1 MEGMPIKKKR
11 LHPSLE
17 LYFVNENPDRK
28 LENTELDIKATDN
41 SFQMMIDD
49 VRQQRQIL
57 NQVKKKMGV
66 NLESILRDGNA
77 F

>member
-11 LHPSLE
+11 LRPSLE

-57 NQVKKKMGV
+57 NQVKKKMSV

>member
-11 LHPSLE
+11 LRPSLE

-41 SFQMMIDD
+41 SFQIMIDD

-57 NQVKKKMGV
+57 NQVKKKMSV

>member
-1 MEGMPIKKKR
+1 M
-11 LHPSLE
+11 
-17 LYFVNENPDRK
+17 NENPDRK

-57 NQVKKKMGV
+57 NQVKKKMSV